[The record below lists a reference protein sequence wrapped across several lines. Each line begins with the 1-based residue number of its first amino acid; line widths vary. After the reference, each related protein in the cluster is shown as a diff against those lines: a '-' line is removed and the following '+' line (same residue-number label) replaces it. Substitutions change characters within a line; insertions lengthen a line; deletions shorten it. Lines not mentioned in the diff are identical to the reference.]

1 MITNIK
7 KYSFKEGLPQEFE
20 IVELAGFYEGFKKI
34 ITAAHRASFYH
45 IIWFQK
51 GNPTHSVDFIPIN
64 IKPNTILFLN
74 KDTIHHFDSKNPFDG
89 RAILFTDSFFCKTD
103 ADHKFLRDTILFN
116 NLFPVSQIKVGH
128 QESLFESVF
137 QLMTNELLNAKDSS
151 QDEILQN
158 LLHNLLLISE
168 RGRRKQNITEL
179 KKGLDLDYVMLFKD
193 ALDANYKSKKQVSFY
208 AEKILI
214 TEKRLNQATT
224 KLLSKTPKEFIDD
237 RVMLEAKR
245 LLAHTA
251 ETIKAIGFDLGFDEP
266 TNFIK
271 YFRKHSHSTPAEFRK
286 KNNQD

>member
-1 MITNIK
+1 MTTDIK

-20 IVELAGFYEGFKKI
+20 IVGLADLYGGFKEM
-34 ITAAHRASFYH
+34 ITAAHRARFYH

-51 GNPTHSVDFIPIN
+51 GNAIHSVDFNPVIIE
-64 IKPNTILFLN
+64 PNTLLFLS
-74 KDTIHHFDSKNPFDG
+74 KDTVHHFDSKNPFDG
-89 RAILFTDSFFCKTD
+89 KAILFTDSFFCKTE
-103 ADHKFLRDTILFN
+103 ADGKFLRDTILFN

-128 QESLFESVF
+128 QANLFESVF
-137 QLMTNELLNAKDSS
+137 QLMTNELQNVKDSS

-158 LLHNLLLISE
+158 LLHNLLLLSE
-168 RGRRKQNITEL
+168 RERRKQNIGEL
-179 KKGLDLDYVMLFKD
+179 KKGADLDYVMLFRD

-245 LLAHTA
+245 FLGHTT
-251 ETIKAIGFDLGFDEP
+251 ESIKAIGFDLGFDEP

-271 YFRKHSHSTPAEFRK
+271 YFKKHSHSTPAEFRK
-286 KNNQD
+286 KNNRD